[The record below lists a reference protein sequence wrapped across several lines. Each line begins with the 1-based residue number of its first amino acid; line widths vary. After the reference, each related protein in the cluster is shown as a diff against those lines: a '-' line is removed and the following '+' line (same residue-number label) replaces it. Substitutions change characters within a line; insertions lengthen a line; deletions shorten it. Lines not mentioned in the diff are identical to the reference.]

1 MPALLTIVA
10 ALGTLCSIGYYVV
23 CLWGAQSFQKKRAPP
38 AKNSALPVS
47 ILKPICGTDPQAY
60 ENLRSHC
67 VQDYP
72 EFEIIFGVS
81 EATDPAVPLIERLIR
96 EFPDRAI
103 HLVVCAKVLGM
114 NLKVSNLIQMLPL
127 AKHDHLLINDSDIRV
142 SPDYLWRVV
151 RQFSDRCVGMVTC
164 LYRGIAAGTL
174 GSRLEAL
181 GISSEFIP
189 GVLAAQQVEGG
200 IHFAL
205 GSTLAFPRRAL
216 EAIGGLESLVN
227 YLADDFELGQ
237 RIAQAGFD
245 VVLADCVVE
254 HYLPPYSFSGFLEH
268 QLRWGRSTRNSRPW
282 GYVGLVLTFG
292 LPWALLEVVAAR
304 GSMWGWGLFS
314 LALLFR
320 LAAALRFG
328 LSVLGDRQ
336 VLRDLW
342 LIPMRDLLA
351 VAIWV
356 GGFTGRR
363 VTWRGQEFVLKD
375 RKLGHV

>member
-10 ALGTLCSIGYYVV
+10 VLGTLCSIGYYVV
-23 CLWGAQSFQKKRAPP
+23 CLWGAQSFQKKRTPP
-38 AKNSALPVS
+38 AKNPALPVS

-81 EATDPAVPLIERLIR
+81 EATDPAVPLIERLIQ

-103 HLVVCAKVLGM
+103 RLVVCSKVLGM

-127 AKHDHLLINDSDIRV
+127 AKHEHLLINDSDIRV
-142 SPDYLWRVV
+142 SPDYLWRVLTHLG
-151 RQFSDRCVGMVTC
+151 DRRVGMVTC
-164 LYRGIAAGTL
+164 LYRGISARTL

-189 GVLAAQQVEGG
+189 GVLAAQRVEGG

-245 VVLADCVVE
+245 VVLAGCVVE
-254 HYLPPYSFSGFLEH
+254 HYLPAYSFSGFLAH

-292 LPWALLEVVAAR
+292 LPWALLEVMAAHGR
-304 GSMWGWGLFS
+304 MWGWGLFS
-314 LALLFR
+314 VALLFR
-320 LAAALRFG
+320 LAVALRFG
-328 LSVLGDRQ
+328 LGVLGDRQ

-342 LIPMRDLLA
+342 LIPLRDLLA
-351 VAIWV
+351 LAIWV

-375 RKLGHV
+375 RKLGPV